1 MKQSLRRGDKSA
13 GVEEVQRHLATLGF
27 PVEGDDPG
35 LFGAATEAAVRAFQ
49 QNRGLD
55 VDGVVGEYTSRELA
69 ESSWSVGDRLLFTTD
84 PPMTGDDVRG
94 LQEKL
99 NALGFS
105 AGKHDGIFGAQTAEA
120 VREFQQNLAI
130 EEDGIVGPETVRAL
144 ERLRLVLRPG
154 LGPRVRERETR
165 RAVPPGLAGKRIAI
179 DPGHG
184 GEDPGHTSSS
194 GENEADLVFRLA
206 ASVTRQLDRAGAI
219 SMLTRGPHDG
229 PTDSERA
236 DLANRFGAGL
246 LVSIH
251 LNSTSSPT
259 AEGAATYFFE
269 HGGVASE
276 PGEHLA
282 DVMGQAL
289 VAAGRNDCRSHG
301 RNYALLRETRMPA
314 LVVEP
319 GFISNPEEAKLLADP
334 EGIERVAQA
343 IVDGVG
349 RYFTDA

>member
-1 MKQSLRRGDKSA
+1 MQN
-13 GVEEVQRHLATLGF
+13 QLAALGF
-27 PVEGDDPG
+27 VAEGDSPG
-35 LFGAATEAAVRAFQ
+35 HFGEATEAAVRGFQ

-55 VDGVVGEYTSRELA
+55 VDGVVGVATARELE
-69 ESSWSVGDRLLFTTD
+69 ESSWAVGDRSLYLTE

-105 AGKHDGIFGAQTAEA
+105 AGKHDGIFGVQTAEA
-120 VREFQQNLAI
+120 VRDFQQNLAI
-130 EEDGIVGPETVRAL
+130 AEDGIVGPETVRAL

-165 RAVPPGLAGKRIAI
+165 RAVPPGLAGKRIAV

-184 GEDPGHTSSS
+184 GDDLGHSSPS
-194 GENEADLVFRLA
+194 GETEADLVFHLSA
-206 ASVTRQLDRAGAI
+206 AVARRLDRAGAI
-219 SMLTRGPHDG
+219 SMLTRGPRDG
-229 PTDSERA
+229 PSDSERA
-236 DLANRFGAGL
+236 DLANRFGADL
-246 LVSIH
+246 LISIH

-282 DVMGQAL
+282 DVMGEAL

-301 RNYALLRETRMPA
+301 KNYELLRETRMPA

-319 GFISNPEEAKLLADP
+319 CFISNPREAKLLADP
-334 EGIERVAQA
+334 DGIERLAEA
-343 IVDGVG
+343 IADGIR
-349 RYFTDA
+349 RYFTEA